1 MRLGKLIVIVVVI
14 LAVYVSLAADNA
26 PTEKY
31 TYGRYKVIYE
41 RNIFSKDR
49 LPPLLEQ
56 SGGAKQVQATTVL
69 SIYVLRGTAAESGR
83 AHKFAFVEEQIS
95 GETEIAKIGTK
106 IMGGEIKAIQMN
118 HVLFEEG
125 GKVRKVNVG
134 EEFGTTSSMVMK
146 EVTESAEAGRPT
158 GDFPQKEEKANG
170 LQPADEN
177 DLLKKLM
184 ERRKLEMEG

>member
-1 MRLGKLIVIVVVI
+1 MRLAKLIIIVIVI
-14 LAVYVSLAADNA
+14 LAVYVSLAADNE

-31 TYGRYKVIYE
+31 TYSRYKVIYE

-49 LPPLLEQ
+49 LPPSQKQ
-56 SGGAKQVQATTVL
+56 SGSAKQVRTTTVL

-83 AHKFAFVEEQIS
+83 AHKFAFIEEQIS

-106 IMGGEIKAIQMN
+106 IMGGKIKAIQMN

-134 EEFGTTSSMVMK
+134 EEFGTTSSTVMK
-146 EVTESAEAGRPT
+146 EVTESAEAEGPASDSPR
-158 GDFPQKEEKANG
+158 KEEKANE

-184 ERRKLEMEG
+184 ERRKLEMGT